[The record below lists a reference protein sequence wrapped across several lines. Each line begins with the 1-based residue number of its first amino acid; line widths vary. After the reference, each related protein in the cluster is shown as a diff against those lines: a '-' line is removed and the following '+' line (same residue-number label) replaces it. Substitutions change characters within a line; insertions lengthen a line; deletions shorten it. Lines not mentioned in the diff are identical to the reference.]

1 MKRIVKSHI
10 SPFLILWFKKSKRI
24 YLFDIFLEILTCVS
38 KETKKRCGLFFYQGA
53 TRFTAVDTWKI
64 VWINW
69 VSHTSSMSDDLMTTI
84 LFPSVYLKLKEY
96 LCIRFKR
103 HLRIFLKLGKN
114 EMVDFFGKN
123 YITDRCYL
131 SLFSY
136 TYFFISRISNAF
148 YTLTIF
154 WRKIKY
160 REITK
165 LTN

>member
-24 YLFDIFLEILTCVS
+24 YLFGRIFLEILTCVS
-38 KETKKRCGLFFYQGA
+38 KETKKERDAVYFFYQGA

-96 LCIRFKR
+96 VYVSKGTWGFL
-103 HLRIFLKLGKN
+103 LKLGKN
-114 EMVDFFGKN
+114 EMVDFFFGKN
-123 YITDRCYL
+123 YITDRWYL
-131 SLFSY
+131 FLFSY

-154 WRKIKY
+154 WMKIKY
-160 REITK
+160 
-165 LTN
+165 